1 MHVFTHK
8 EHTMRHVGQGR
19 RWTFA
24 VILIVAALGGC
35 GTDLGPAN
43 DQPEPSFLKS
53 AEFYGCDL
61 VSDPTC
67 KPRMPTA
74 AELKAIVG
82 AIDAMTCSNIQATLM
97 EYVER
102 SDIKVY
108 DTDDG
113 NWGDNH
119 SSLNE
124 IHIWAGSFNTPGM
137 VGETLAHEGAHITFD
152 TNSELL
158 ASMMEVQCGTR

>member
-1 MHVFTHK
+1 
-8 EHTMRHVGQGR
+8 
-19 RWTFA
+19 
-24 VILIVAALGGC
+24 
-35 GTDLGPAN
+35 
-43 DQPEPSFLKS
+43 
-53 AEFYGCDL
+53 
-61 VSDPTC
+61 
-67 KPRMPTA
+67 MPTA

-82 AIDAMTCSNIQATLM
+82 AIDAMTCSNIQAMLM

-102 SDIKVY
+102 SDIKVS

-124 IHIWAGSFNTPGM
+124 IHIWSGSFNTPGM
-137 VGETLAHEGAHITFD
+137 VGETLAHEGAHLTFD

-158 ASMMEVQCGTR
+158 ASMMEVQCGTRGPAFE